1 MLGLVGGLPPLLNNG
16 LGRLVRI
23 ETLRAVVATS
33 SDSSSISPL
42 VLDLPE
48 DCGREGRDGFCG
60 LEGLE
65 GRPNPPG
72 LLGRPDP

>member
-1 MLGLVGGLPPLLNNG
+1 MNNG

-23 ETLRAVVATS
+23 ETLRAVVAIS

-42 VLDLPE
+42 VVVLPE
-48 DCGREGRDGFCG
+48 DCGGEGRDGFCG